1 LNGIRLR
8 SSPGARKRRYPLG
21 PGAIPGGYSGRRS
34 AGQRICIRNLGAAR
48 ADAEIAD
55 HRMNTPSL
63 SRYRDEWFAGS
74 RATWRDVL
82 AGMVGTF
89 ALIPEVIAFSFV
101 AGIDPEVGLFAS
113 FVIGIV
119 IAFVG
124 GRPAMISGA
133 AGSVALV
140 AAALV
145 HAHGLQYLLAAT
157 LLAGLL
163 QIVFGLLKLDV
174 LMRFVSRS
182 VRTGFVNAL
191 AILIFSAQVP
201 QLLGVTWHT
210 YVMVALGLAII
221 YLLPRITTAVPS
233 PLICIVA
240 LTAISIAFPMP
251 LRVVSDL
258 GRLPGALPS
267 IGLPHVP
274 IAMATLAIVAP
285 YALAMAAVGLL
296 ESMMTAR
303 VVDDL
308 TESTSSKAR
317 ECTGLGLANVA
328 AGLFGG
334 IAGCGMIGQ
343 TVGNVRYGGRGR
355 LSTLVAGVFLLIV
368 MVPLRAWVAQVPVA
382 ALVAIMIMVSVSTFS
397 WGSLLDLGRHPKV
410 SGIVMLAT
418 VAVTVATH
426 DLSAGVAIGV
436 LLSGVFFA
444 FKVTRL
450 MNVDVGYDA
459 MTDTRRYTVSGQ
471 VFFASADIFADRF
484 DLRDTAKHARIDLT
498 GAHLWDITAVGA
510 LNDVVAV
517 MRRHGMAVE
526 LVGLNEASAVLVD
539 RHAPAMRTIALGTNG
554 APDIGSGVA

>member
-1 LNGIRLR
+1 
-8 SSPGARKRRYPLG
+8 
-21 PGAIPGGYSGRRS
+21 
-34 AGQRICIRNLGAAR
+34 
-48 ADAEIAD
+48 
-55 HRMNTPSL
+55 MNAQSL
-63 SRYRDEWFAGS
+63 SRYRAEWFDGTRAAG
-74 RATWRDVL
+74 RDVL

-119 IAFVG
+119 IAFAG

-191 AILIFSAQVP
+191 AILIFSAQLP
-201 QLLGVTWHT
+201 QMLDVTWHT
-210 YVMVALGLAII
+210 YAMIALGLAII
-221 YLLPRITTAVPS
+221 YLLPRITSAIPS
-233 PLICIVA
+233 PLICVVV
-240 LTAISIAFPMP
+240 LTVISIAYPMP
-251 LRVVSDL
+251 LRVVGDL
-258 GRLPGALPS
+258 GRLPDSLPLLT
-267 IGLPHVP
+267 LPRVP
-274 IAMATLAIVAP
+274 IDVAMLTIVTP

-308 TESTSSKAR
+308 TETTSSKAR

-368 MVPLRAWVAQVPVA
+368 MVPLRPWVAQVPVA
-382 ALVAIMIMVSVSTFS
+382 ALVAIMIMVSASTFS
-397 WGSLLDLGRHPKV
+397 WASLRDLGRHPKV
-410 SGIVMLAT
+410 SGVVMLAT

-426 DLSAGVAIGV
+426 DLSAGVAVGV

-450 MNVDVGYDA
+450 VAVQVGYDPE
-459 MTDTRRYTVSGQ
+459 TDTRLYTVSGQ
-471 VFFASADIFADRF
+471 VFFASAEVFADRF
-484 DLRDTAKHARIDLT
+484 DLRDTARHARIDLT

-510 LNDVVAV
+510 LEDVAST
-517 MRRHGMAVE
+517 MRRHGMSVE
-526 LVGLNEASAVLVD
+526 VIGLNEASAILVD
-539 RHAPAMRTIALGTNG
+539 RHAPLMRDVT
-554 APDIGSGVA
+554 V